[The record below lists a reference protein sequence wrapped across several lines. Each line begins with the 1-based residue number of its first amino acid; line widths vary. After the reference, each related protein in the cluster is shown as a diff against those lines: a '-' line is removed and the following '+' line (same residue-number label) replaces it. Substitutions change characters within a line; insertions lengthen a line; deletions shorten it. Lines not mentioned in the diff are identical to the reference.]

1 MDIGDY
7 FVSPNTDG
15 KEWIK
20 HKVMGL
26 KWELRRSIEEV
37 EYLAEKYQMKKKYDA
52 PEEELSK
59 IYSELRG
66 ALEKSRELAFEIRNF
81 S

>member
-7 FVSPNTDG
+7 FVSPNADG

-20 HKVMGL
+20 HKIMAL

-37 EYLAEKYQMKKKYDA
+37 EFLAEKYQMKKKYDA
-52 PEEELSK
+52 SEEELSK
-59 IYSELRG
+59 IYSELRQ